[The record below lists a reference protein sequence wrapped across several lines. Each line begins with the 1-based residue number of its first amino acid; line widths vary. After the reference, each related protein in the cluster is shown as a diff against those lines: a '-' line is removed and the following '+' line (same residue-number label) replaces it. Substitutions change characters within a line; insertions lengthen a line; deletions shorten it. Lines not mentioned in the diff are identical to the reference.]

1 MPSRPRPKQGIGFQK
16 KPRASSQP
24 LVRVPGSGEQLQRH
38 LHDKLLLARCQD
50 KTLLLALSG
59 GLDSSALLQLLAALR
74 PQFNFDLHA
83 MHVHHGLSAHA
94 DDWAAFCASACA
106 SLDVPLQIVHVTVDK
121 RSGLGT
127 EAAAR
132 TARYQALMSAKAD
145 YVLLAHHQDD
155 QAETLL
161 LQLLRGAGMKGLAAM
176 GVLDMNKRLLRPLL
190 DVSRAELQAYAER
203 QGLQWVNDE
212 SNADIAFD
220 RNYCRHRLMPVVL
233 ERFPSARATLA
244 RSALHMAEA
253 AQLLDELA
261 ALDAQQHVVE
271 GQLRVSGLAAM
282 SEPRARN
289 LLRWWLSANQQA
301 MPGSSR
307 LQEALRQLLSA
318 KTDARVRVVLG
329 HGVLRRYRDFA
340 YLETDTE
347 TAALAI
353 VWQGEQELAL
363 PDGSRLMF
371 ERTTGAGLALERLG
385 ISKLRISRRVG
396 GERFKP
402 KATRPTRTLKHLLQ
416 EAQMPPWL
424 RERLPLIYCD
434 DMLAIVPGIG
444 VACELQAGPQETG
457 LLVSWHLS

>member
-1 MPSRPRPKQGIGFQK
+1 VASRPRPKQGTGLQK
-16 KPRASSQP
+16 KPRASGQC
-24 LVRVPGSGEQLQRH
+24 LARVSGSSKQLQCH
-38 LHDKLLLARCQD
+38 LRDKLLLAGCPG

-59 GLDSSALLQLLAALR
+59 GLDSSVLLQLLAALR
-74 PQFNFDLHA
+74 PHFNFNLHA
-83 MHVHHGLSAHA
+83 MHVHHGLNPHA
-94 DDWAAFCASACA
+94 DDWAEFCARACA
-106 SLDVPLQIVHVTVDK
+106 SLDVPLQVVHVAVDK
-121 RSGLGT
+121 HSGLGT
-127 EAAAR
+127 EATAR
-132 TARYQALMSAKAD
+132 AARYQALLSTKAD

-176 GVLDMNKRLLRPLL
+176 GALDMNKRLLRPLL

-212 SNADIAFD
+212 SNTDIAFD
-220 RNYCRHRLMPVVL
+220 RNYCRHRIMPVML

-261 ALDAQQHVVE
+261 ALDAQQHVVDD
-271 GQLRVSGLAAM
+271 QLRVSGLAGM
-282 SEPRARN
+282 SESRARN
-289 LLRWWLSANQQA
+289 LLRWWLSASQQP
-301 MPGSSR
+301 MPGSAR
-307 LQEALRQLLSA
+307 LQEALRQLMSA

-329 HGVLRRYRDFA
+329 HVVLRRYRDFA

-347 TAALAI
+347 TATLAM
-353 VWQGEQELAL
+353 VWQGEPELTL

-385 ISKLRISRRVG
+385 ISKLRIGRRIG

-402 KATRPTRTLKHLLQ
+402 DATRPTRTLKHLLQ

-424 RERLPLIYCD
+424 REQLPLIYCD
-434 DMLAIVPGIG
+434 DTLAIVPGIG

-457 LLVSWHLS
+457 LLVSWHKS